1 MKTIQVLLADDHAVV
16 RMGFRLLL
24 ETTDDI
30 RVVAEASSGEEAC
43 RIIAAQQPDVVVMD
57 VSMPGIGGIQ
67 ATKRLI
73 ERHPNLRILM
83 LSAHMDSVHPR
94 LALKAGARGY
104 MTKRSAAEALV
115 SAIRQVAQG
124 CIYLE
129 PNIAHELALQQING
143 ANDPVEMLTLR
154 EFEVFKQLAS
164 GRSVRQVAD
173 SFFLSQSTVGTHLYN
188 IKQKLGAGNSAEL
201 AMFAVRSGIVD
212 IGAVNPIP
220 G

>member
-43 RIIAAQQPDVVVMD
+43 RIIAEQQPDVAVMD

-83 LSAHMDSVHPR
+83 LSAHMDIVHPR
-94 LALKAGARGY
+94 LALRAGARGY
-104 MTKRSAAEALV
+104 MTKRSAAETLV
-115 SAIRQVAQG
+115 SAIRQVARG

-129 PNIAHELALQQING
+129 PDIAHELALQQING
-143 ANDPVEMLTLR
+143 ASDPVEMLTPR

-201 AMFAVRSGIVD
+201 AMFAMRSGIVD
-212 IGAVNPIP
+212 VGAVNPIP